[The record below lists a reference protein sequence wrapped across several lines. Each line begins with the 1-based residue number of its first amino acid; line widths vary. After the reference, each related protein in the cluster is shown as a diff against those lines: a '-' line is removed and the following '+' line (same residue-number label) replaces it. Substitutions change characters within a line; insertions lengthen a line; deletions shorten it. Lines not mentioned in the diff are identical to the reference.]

1 MIVVQAADLTSLLAE
16 TLAACGCEPDEA
28 ERVAAS
34 LVDANL
40 AGHDSHGVVR
50 TQRYVEWL
58 QAGVHHAGKSVEVV
72 VDGGAFLVLD
82 GQYGLGHT
90 IAPQAV
96 QLGIERAEQHGVSIV
111 ALRHSGH
118 LGRVGQWAEMAAARD
133 LVSLHF
139 VNVGSSRLVAPF
151 GGVNRRMATN
161 PVCIG
166 VPCGDRPPVVLDF
179 ATSVVAEGKALVA
192 FNGGPALPEGSL
204 INGDGQLTNDPTAL
218 YGEVEPGKMPSGISG
233 AGALRAMGEHKGS
246 GLSIMCELLAGALTG
261 SGAAGPAV
269 IPFCNGMLSIYLSP
283 SHLTNGEN
291 EQFHREVNDYIDWLK
306 SARPAVGVDEV
317 LAPGEPERRKRAK
330 RLAEGIELPDDTW
343 TSIVAAAA
351 SVGVHTTI
359 G

>member
-1 MIVVQAADLTSLLAE
+1 MIVVTADALRSLLSE
-16 TLAACGCEPDEA
+16 TFVACGCEPDEA
-28 ERVAAS
+28 TRVAAS

-58 QAGVHHAGKSVEVV
+58 QAGVHHAGRSVDVV
-72 VDGGAFLVLD
+72 IDGGAFLVLD

-96 QLGIERAEQHGVSIV
+96 RLGIERAKRHGVSIV

-118 LGRVGQWAEMAAARD
+118 LGRVGQWAEMAAAD
-133 LVSLHF
+133 GLVSLHF

-151 GGVNRRMATN
+151 GGISRRMATN
-161 PVCIG
+161 PVCIA

-179 ATSVVAEGKALVA
+179 ATSIVAEGKALVA
-192 FNGGPALPEGSL
+192 LNGGAPLPEGSL
-204 INGDGQLTNDPTAL
+204 ITGDGRLTADPRAL
-218 YGEVEPGKMPSGISG
+218 YGAVAPGEMPSGGGS
-233 AGALRAMGEHKGS
+233 GALRAMGEHKGS

-261 SGAAGPAV
+261 SGAAGPEV
-269 IPFCNGMLSIYLSP
+269 IPFCNGMLSVYLSP
-283 SHLTNGEN
+283 EHLTGGEA

-306 SARPAVGVDEV
+306 TARPAVGVDEV
-317 LAPGEPERRKRAK
+317 LAPGEPERRKKAK

-351 SVGVHTTI
+351 SVGVTAPA
-359 G
+359 